1 MNATTELQE
10 KLRKFGGSIDGIPDT
25 KEHIV
30 TLSKSLSLEAHE
42 LLLAKLRSSREFY
55 KRILS
60 EERRKKHP
68 SSYRYE
74 DAETHIMKYNSQ
86 GKVLNELLEARKN
99 SN

>member
-1 MNATTELQE
+1 MNAPTELQE
-10 KLRKFGGSIDGIPDT
+10 RLKTFGGSIDGIPDT

-30 TLSKSLSLEAHE
+30 TLSKSLSLEAHA
-42 LLLAKLRSSREFY
+42 LLLERLRSSREFY

-60 EERRKKHP
+60 EERRKKNP

-74 DAETHIMKYNSQ
+74 NAEAHLKKYNSQ
-86 GKVLNELLEARKN
+86 GKLLNELLEARKN